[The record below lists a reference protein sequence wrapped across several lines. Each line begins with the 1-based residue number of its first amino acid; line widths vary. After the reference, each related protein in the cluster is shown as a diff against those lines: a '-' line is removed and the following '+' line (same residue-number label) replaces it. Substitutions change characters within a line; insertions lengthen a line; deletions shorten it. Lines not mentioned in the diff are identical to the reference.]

1 MKEIVLA
8 AETRAGVGK
17 GPARQSRRDGRIPAV
32 IYGPETEPKAIAIN
46 QKAFKTAIRSAS
58 VGSALLDLDIDGK
71 MSKVIMRE
79 VQRDPITSEV
89 IHIDFHAVSMTKPIN
104 VAVPI
109 HVVGSAIGVKRD
121 GGILQINMRE
131 LEVLCLPNQIPE
143 RIDVDVTELAIGDS
157 IHVENLTLP
166 EDIHV
171 VPDPSQTVL
180 VIGAPTVV
188 KVDEPTEEEAAAAAA
203 AEAEEA
209 AEGAEEGAEGK
220 PAEASEGDKKE

>member
-8 AETRAGVGK
+8 AETRAGLGK

-32 IYGPETEPKAIAIN
+32 IYGPETEPKAIAID
-46 QKAFKTAIRSAS
+46 QKTFKAAIRSVSGAS
-58 VGSALLDLDIDGK
+58 TLIDLDIDGK
-71 MSKVIMRE
+71 KSKVIMRE
-79 VQRDPITSEV
+79 VQRDPVTSEI
-89 IHIDFHAVSMTKPIN
+89 IHVDFHAVSMTKPIN

-157 IHVENLTLP
+157 IHVKNLTLP
-166 EDIHV
+166 EDINV
-171 VPDPSQTVL
+171 VADSTRTVL

-188 KVDEPTEEEAAAAAA
+188 KVDEPTEEELAA
-203 AEAEEA
+203 AEDEEA
-209 AEGAEEGAEGK
+209 AEGAEEGAEAK
-220 PAEASEGDKKE
+220 PAEPGEGDKKE